1 MSQLS
6 SDDRFAIAELM
17 AAYCHAIDLGR
28 WDDFPT
34 LFTTDCRLD
43 FGAVMGVFEGT
54 AGVRRF
60 AETLQGIGLFMRHY
74 TTNVIVRGDGER
86 ARAESY
92 VLAITGAPG
101 ASMPTTGRYED
112 ELLKVDGAWKIR
124 VRRALLDTPA

>member
-1 MSQLS
+1 
-6 SDDRFAIAELM
+6 
-17 AAYCHAIDLGR
+17 
-28 WDDFPT
+28 
-34 LFTTDCRLD
+34 
-43 FGAVMGVFEGT
+43 
-54 AGVRRF
+54 
-60 AETLQGIGLFMRHY
+60 MRHY